1 MRKMEEQYMK
11 IILIDEDYNRNELK
25 LKKILKGWYGGEKG

>member
-1 MRKMEEQYMK
+1 MRKMEEQYRK
-11 IILIDEDYNRNELK
+11 ILIDEDYNRNELK

>member
-11 IILIDEDYNRNELK
+11 ILIDEDYNRNELK